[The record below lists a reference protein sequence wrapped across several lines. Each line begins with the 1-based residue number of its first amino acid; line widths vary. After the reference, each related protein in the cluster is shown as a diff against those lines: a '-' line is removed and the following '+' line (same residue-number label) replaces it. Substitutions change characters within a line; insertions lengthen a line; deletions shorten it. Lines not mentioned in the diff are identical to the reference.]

1 MKKPSLILA
10 GGGGHCRSCID
21 VIEQEGR
28 YTIHGIL
35 DPNEKKDTQVLGYP
49 VLGSDELID
58 AFIKQG
64 HYFLITVGHIKSAAI
79 RIGLFEQLSA
89 GSAKMAIVVSPK
101 AYVSK
106 NAKIGL
112 GTIVMH
118 GAIINAGATIGHN
131 SIINTL
137 SLIEHDAVIGNHVH
151 VSTGTIIN
159 GGCSVGNE
167 SFIGSGTVVANNID
181 IGANI
186 VIGAGSVVVNNLN
199 KPGLYFGSPAK
210 KIHE

>member
-1 MKKPSLILA
+1 MKKSSLILV

-35 DPNEKKDTQVLGYP
+35 DPNEKKGNQILGYP
-49 VLGSDELID
+49 VLGGDELLD
-58 AFIKQG
+58 ALIKQE
-64 HYFLITVGHIKSAAI
+64 HYFLVTVGQIQSAAI
-79 RIGLFEQLSA
+79 RIGLFEQLRA

-106 NAKIGL
+106 NAKIEL

-118 GAIINAGATIGHN
+118 GAIINAGATIGCN

-137 SLIEHDAVIGNHVH
+137 SLIEHDTIIGNHVH
-151 VSTGTIIN
+151 VSTGTLIN
-159 GGCSVGNE
+159 GSCSVGNNT
-167 SFIGSGTVVANNID
+167 FIGSGTVISNNIV
-181 IGANI
+181 IGNNV
-186 VIGAGSVVVNNLN
+186 VIGAGSVVVNNLD
-199 KPGLYFGSPAK
+199 KPGLYLGSPAK